1 MKMRNYWVSLALLI
15 TVVGCAVANDYYT
28 HGSFPSPGSPA
39 TSAAMRAELDLI
51 AAGFDKLPTFSGN
64 ASKAVIINGSA
75 NALSTTT
82 GTLTLAGNFAIS
94 GDYATTL
101 TVTGATGV
109 TLPTTGTLATLAGS
123 ETLTNKT
130 LNLTSNTLTGTVAQ
144 FNTALSDD
152 NFVTLT
158 GSETLTNKTLTS
170 PVLTTPSFSGSATTN
185 LTLAKSA
192 DPQLLLNTTSASD
205 RRSMIHF
212 QQSGTSKW
220 LLAADHAQAN
230 AQEFYLYDVE
240 NTRYPF
246 GVLTNGAVSMPYGV
260 RVGGSL
266 DLATSAGAGQVAFP
280 ATQNASA
287 DANTLDDYEEG
298 NWTPSIGGTATYT
311 VQTGRYVKIG
321 KQVTVTAQVIIN
333 VKGTGSAIVLSGLPF
348 AFVGAATGPVYFTS
362 AAGSYVSMTATV
374 CNTTDVCFATL
385 TAAGAST
392 SLANAVFQNGTQT
405 HFSLTYFVS

>member
-51 AAGFDKLPTFSGN
+51 TAGFDNLPTLSGN
-64 ASKAVIINGSA
+64 ASKAVIVNGSA
-75 NALSTTT
+75 NALSTTA

-94 GDYATTL
+94 GAYATTL

-158 GSETLTNKTLTS
+158 GTETLTNKTLTS

-205 RRSMIHF
+205 RRSMIRF
-212 QQSGTSKW
+212 QQSGISKW
-220 LLAADHAQAN
+220 MISADLTQAN
-230 AQEFYLYDVE
+230 AQELYFYDGE
-240 NTRYPF
+240 
-246 GVLTNGAVSMPYGV
+246 
-260 RVGGSL
+260 
-266 DLATSAGAGQVAFP
+266 AGATRLAIGPTGTVQVYKLLYLSEGQIQFP
-280 ATQNASA
+280 ATQVPSA

-298 NWTPSIGGTATYT
+298 TWTPSIGGTATYT
-311 VQTGRYVKIG
+311 IQSGKYRKIG
-321 KQVTVTAQVIIN
+321 RTVFIHCTLQIN
-333 VKGTGSAIVLSGLPF
+333 SLGTGSQTTISGLPF
-348 AFVGAATGPVYFTS
+348 QVESPGYGASLSVLGQVLATNVASIS
-362 AAGSYVSMTATV
+362 AIANNA
-374 CNTTDVCFATL
+374 NTTISMYSR
-385 TAAGAST
+385 TAASASAST
-392 SLANAVFQNGTQT
+392 FSVIGSGTLLVIDGQ
-405 HFSLTYFVS
+405 YDAAQ